1 MSGNSSNRSR
11 SLQSLEPRKSVARDS
26 GDESHEHSE
35 EYHKRSRK
43 YGGWLGTLVLW
54 FLVFAV
60 LFWILIFSFA
70 PGFVLND
77 NGQIN
82 TGKVML
88 SAVIAA
94 LILII
99 IVWIIKALC
108 MGKW

>member
-11 SLQSLEPRKSVARDS
+11 PLSSLEPRGSMNREKAEEAAD
-26 GDESHEHSE
+26 HSD

-70 PGFVLND
+70 PGFVLNED
-77 NGQIN
+77 GKIN
-82 TGKVML
+82 TGKVLL

-94 LILII
+94 LVLII
-99 IVWIIKALC
+99 IVWIVKALC